1 MSGVTTTVRGIT
13 VTPTNDISKCANFI
27 GLFKSGGKFLIR
39 SMRCRADPVFLGQV
53 VSRTVR
59 RCNIYIKPVSKRC
72 KNARFK
78 SR

>member
-1 MSGVTTTVRGIT
+1 MSGVTTTVRGI
-13 VTPTNDISKCANFI
+13 TPTNDISKCANFI

-39 SMRCRADPVFLGQV
+39 SMRCRADPVFLGPV

-59 RCNIYIKPVSKRC
+59 RCSMYIKPVSKRC
-72 KNARFK
+72 KNARLK

>member
-13 VTPTNDISKCANFI
+13 PTNDISKFANFI

-39 SMRCRADPVFLGQV
+39 SMRCRADPV
-53 VSRTVR
+53 R
-59 RCNIYIKPVSKRC
+59 RCNIYIKPVSKEG
-72 KNARFK
+72 KNARLK